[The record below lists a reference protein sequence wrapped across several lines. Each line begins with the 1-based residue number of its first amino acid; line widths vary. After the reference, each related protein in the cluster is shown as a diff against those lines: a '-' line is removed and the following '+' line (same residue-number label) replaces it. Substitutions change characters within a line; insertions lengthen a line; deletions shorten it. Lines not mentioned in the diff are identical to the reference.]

1 MYHGIKLISLGFEEY
16 YKAADCSLK
25 HFATFLTGILR
36 QLNVDELKFQ
46 NQIVEV
52 VWSMINVDMK
62 KIGTI

>member
-1 MYHGIKLISLGFEEY
+1 MCHGIELIYFVFEEY

-25 HFATFLTGILR
+25 HFSTFLMGILR

-46 NQIVEV
+46 NQIEEI

-62 KIGTI
+62 KSGI